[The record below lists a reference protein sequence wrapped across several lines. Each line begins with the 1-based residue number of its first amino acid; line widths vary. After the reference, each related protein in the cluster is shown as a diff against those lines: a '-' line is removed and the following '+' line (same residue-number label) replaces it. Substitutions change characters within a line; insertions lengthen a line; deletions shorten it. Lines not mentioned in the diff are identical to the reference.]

1 MLAARAELP
10 LSATELTI
18 WTIGHS
24 SRTLDEFLG
33 LLSVNEI
40 QALADVRR
48 FPGSRKHPQ
57 FNQDALRASLQ
68 EIGIE
73 YAPLPE
79 LGGRRRPQPDSHNTV
94 WRNESFRGYADYME
108 TDAFRAGIEHLL
120 ALARRKR
127 TAIMCSEAVWWRCH
141 RALIA
146 DYLMSIGVCVRHILS
161 ETHSQVH
168 PYTSA
173 AHLKNGQLSYSP
185 QQ

>member
-1 MLAARAELP
+1 
-10 LSATELTI
+10 
-18 WTIGHS
+18 
-24 SRTLDEFLG
+24 
-33 LLSVNEI
+33 
-40 QALADVRR
+40 
-48 FPGSRKHPQ
+48 
-57 FNQDALRASLQ
+57 
-68 EIGIE
+68 
-73 YAPLPE
+73 
-79 LGGRRRPQPDSHNTV
+79 
-94 WRNESFRGYADYME
+94 ME

-146 DYLMSIGVCVRHILS
+146 DYLTSIGVCVRHILS